1 MMMNCKQALEAIS
14 ARLDGALSEEE
25 NRELEAH
32 LASCASCRAL
42 LKELTEL
49 EEGLETLPVEAPETL
64 APSVMRAIRAEK
76 AAQAAPAAKKSQ
88 RRGPHITAW
97 LIAAAAALAL
107 LLGAAGVIDLPGFG
121 EKKHASVS
129 VGDAFSGT
137 HETPEQE
144 SELAAR
150 IAQERG
156 CAVLAVQ
163 GCTDGIEALSGLDY
177 ETLDGG
183 AKLYEV
189 PAEVMSGIMDA
200 WQTAYPMQV
209 YAPQEASAADSGNAC
224 ILLLP

>member
-1 MMMNCKQALEAIS
+1 MLYPSIF
-14 ARLDGALSEEE
+14 GE
-25 NRELEAH
+25 NLFDDFFRFPDFG
-32 LASCASCRAL
+32 RD
-42 LKELTEL
+42 
-49 EEGLETLPVEAPETL
+49 VEKKL
-64 APSVMRAIRAEK
+64 YGK
-76 AAQAAPAAKKSQ
+76 HAAQVMKTDV
-88 RRGPHITAW
+88 HEHDDHYEI
-97 LIAAAAALAL
+97 
-107 LLGAAGVIDLPGFG
+107 VIDLPGFG

-129 VGDAFSGT
+129 VGEAFSGT
-137 HETPEQE
+137 HEMPEQE

-183 AKLYEV
+183 ARLYEV

>member
-1 MMMNCKQALEAIS
+1 MMMNCEQALEAIS

-129 VGDAFSGT
+129 VGDAFSGA

-156 CAVLAVQ
+156 CAVQ
-163 GCTDGIEALSGLDY
+163 PCTDGIEALSGLDY

-209 YAPQEASAADSGNAC
+209 YAPQEASAADSGSAC

>member
-1 MMMNCKQALEAIS
+1 MMMNCEQALEAIS

-49 EEGLETLPVEAPETL
+49 EDGLKELSVEAPETL

-76 AAQAAPAAKKSQ
+76 PAQTAPAEKKKQ
-88 RRGPHITAW
+88 RHGPHITAW

-121 EKKHASVS
+121 ERKHASVS
-129 VGDAFSGT
+129 VSHAFSGT
-137 HETPEQE
+137 QETTEQE
-144 SELAAR
+144 AALAMRLA
-150 IAQERG
+150 EEHG
-156 CAVLAVQ
+156 CAVLAVR
-163 GCTDGIEALSGLDY
+163 GCKDVPEALSGLAY

-200 WQTAYPMQV
+200 WQTTYPMQV
-209 YAPQEASAADSGNAC
+209 YSPQEASAAESGNAC

>member
-1 MMMNCKQALEAIS
+1 MMMNCEQALEAIS

-25 NRELEAH
+25 NRELETH

-49 EEGLETLPVEAPETL
+49 EEGLETLLVEAPETL
-64 APSVMRAIRAEK
+64 APSVMRTIRAEK

-137 HETPEQE
+137 HKMPEQE

-163 GCTDGIEALSGLDY
+163 GCTDGIEALTGLDY

-209 YAPQEASAADSGNAC
+209 YAPQEASAAGSGNAC

>member
-1 MMMNCKQALEAIS
+1 MMMNCEQALEAIS

-49 EEGLETLPVEAPETL
+49 EDGLKELSVEAPETL
-64 APSVMRAIRAEK
+64 APSVMRTIRAEK
-76 AAQAAPAAKKSQ
+76 PVQTAPAKKRSRQ
-88 RRGPHITAW
+88 GPHITAW

-121 EKKHASVS
+121 EKEHASVS
-129 VGDAFSGT
+129 VSQAFSGT
-137 HETPEQE
+137 RKTPEQE

-163 GCTDGIEALSGLDY
+163 GCTDEIEALSGLDY

-200 WQTAYPMQV
+200 WQTTYPMQV
-209 YAPQEASAADSGNAC
+209 YSPQEASAAESGNAC

>member
-1 MMMNCKQALEAIS
+1 MMMNCEQALEAIS

-25 NRELEAH
+25 NRELETH

-64 APSVMRAIRAEK
+64 APSVMRTIRAEK

-97 LIAAAAALAL
+97 LIAALAL
-107 LLGAAGVIDLPGFG
+107 LLGATGVIDLPGFG

-129 VGDAFSGT
+129 VGEAFSGT

-183 AKLYEV
+183 ARLYEV

-209 YAPQEASAADSGNAC
+209 YAPQEASAADSGSAC

>member
-1 MMMNCKQALEAIS
+1 MMMNCEQALEAIS

-25 NRELEAH
+25 NRELETH

-49 EEGLETLPVEAPETL
+49 EEGLETLPVEVPETL
-64 APSVMRAIRAEK
+64 APSVMRAIRAKK

-107 LLGAAGVIDLPGFG
+107 LLGAAGVIDLPGFS

-129 VGDAFSGT
+129 VGEAFSGT

-183 AKLYEV
+183 ARLYEV

>member
-1 MMMNCKQALEAIS
+1 MMMNCEQALEAIS

-25 NRELEAH
+25 NWELETH

-49 EEGLETLPVEAPETL
+49 EEGLETLPVEPPETL

-209 YAPQEASAADSGNAC
+209 YAPQEASAADSRNAC